1 VRYVAEQLIARG
13 RVARPYL
20 AIEYVAITPRLAAL
34 YRLPVDYG
42 LYVQR
47 LTQGSAAEQAGVRQG
62 DIILSL
68 GGQKLDESTPLL
80 RALAHHQVGERVP
93 LEIWRDGAT
102 SMVDVLLEE
111 LPR

>member
-1 VRYVAEQLIARG
+1 MP
-13 RVARPYL
+13 ARPYL
-20 AIEYVAITPRLAAL
+20 AIEYVAITLRLAAL
-34 YRLPVDYG
+34 YQLPVDYG

-68 GGQKLDESTPLL
+68 GGQKLDESMPLL

-93 LEIWRDGAT
+93 LEIWRDGGT
-102 SMVDVLLEE
+102 SMLDVLLEE